1 MTTAG
6 PSGPL
11 SGPLSD
17 PRKSRVVLVGVHTYA
32 HQEQLPSVSRNVQAL
47 AELFQAPLTW
57 GVPSEQCTVVEQPD
71 DPGVVLDALEDAAA
85 VAEDTLVF
93 YYAGH
98 GLVDPYTEEL
108 YLSLPDS
115 RPGRSHTALR
125 YEYVRRIIAT
135 HSYPARRK
143 LIILDCCW
151 SGRALIGT
159 MGGQSQLA
167 DQVVVEGSCLLTASS
182 ETAKALA
189 PPDEEFTAFTGELV
203 SVVRDGVEGAPEF
216 LDMNSLYAEIH
227 TRLVVKSR
235 PLPQIRNRNTASLI
249 CIARNRAHLRTAASG
264 TGPGASGA
272 SGTSRDDLAGL
283 IRDAEDAD
291 VAGQTGQPR
300 KALHAFAALAEK
312 SAARLGPGH
321 PYTLRL
327 RQSYADWT
335 GIAGDP
341 ASASRLYAV
350 IVHDCT
356 RLLAPGHPTT
366 EAAQRGVKHWAETA
380 LASPAVRPARTPPSG
395 RPADW
400 PELLPLPASMTG
412 TLKSVRAEQSTH
424 IEFSNACEQPLRLY
438 WLDYQG
444 QAQLYRV
451 LAPAETYVQQ
461 TFVSHPWISVEAG
474 GTIRSAFLP
483 SAGPARVV
491 LR

>member
-11 SGPLSD
+11 SD
-17 PRKSRVVLVGVHTYA
+17 PRASRVVLVGVHTYS
-32 HQEQLPSVSRNVQAL
+32 HQEQLPSVARNVGAL

-57 GVPSEQCTVVEQPD
+57 GVPADRCTVVEQPD

-98 GLVDPYTEEL
+98 GLMDPYTEEL
-108 YLSLPDS
+108 YLSLPGS

-159 MGGQSQLA
+159 MGGRSQLA

-189 PPDEEFTAFTGELV
+189 PPDEEFTAFTGELI
-203 SVVRDGVEGAPEF
+203 SVVREGVAGAPEF
-216 LDMNSLYAEIH
+216 LDMNSLYEEVR

-235 PLPQIRNRNTASLI
+235 PLPQLRNRNTAGRI
-249 CIARNRAHLRTAASG
+249 CIARNRAHLPPAANG
-264 TGPGASGA
+264 DGEEVRDG
-272 SGTSRDDLAGL
+272 SRGVLAGL
-283 IRDAEDAD
+283 IREAADAD
-291 VAGQTGQPR
+291 VTGQTENPR
-300 KALHAFAALAEK
+300 AALHAFAALARK

-341 ASASRLYAV
+341 GSASRLYAV
-350 IVHDCT
+350 IVYDCT

-366 EAAQRGVKHWAETA
+366 EAAEDGARHWANTA
-380 LASPAVRPARTPPSG
+380 FASPAAWPSRGLPSG
-395 RPADW
+395 EPADW
-400 PELLPLPASMTG
+400 PELPPLPASMAA
-412 TLKSVRAEQSTH
+412 LLRSAHAEQSTH
-424 IEFSNACEQPLRLY
+424 IEFSNACEQSLRLY
-438 WLDYQG
+438 WLDYEG
-444 QAQLYRV
+444 HAQLYRV
-451 LAPAETYVQQ
+451 LAPGESYLQQ

-483 SAGPARVV
+483 SAAPARVV